1 MIDSDESLNEEQIIN
16 PTESGSELSQS
27 DEELCSD
34 ENIPEDDEPGYGR
47 CCRCMEKLARGA
59 KFCAFCGRRQEQQT
73 AENYHLIP
81 GTELAD
87 RYVVGMVL
95 GSGGFGV
102 TYLGWDKKLRRKTA
116 IKEYMPT
123 EFATRIPGSSELTV
137 FTGEKEE
144 QFEIGRKKFSDE
156 GQVLAGC
163 NSVPGVVRI
172 YDVFYANGTAYL
184 VMEYLEGETLKT
196 RLSREG
202 TLSSEEALKIIVPVL
217 DALDG
222 IHSSGLIHRD
232 VAPDN
237 IFLCKNGDVK
247 LIDFG
252 AARYATTSFSRSLS
266 IILKS
271 GYSPEEQYR
280 SRGEQGPWTDIYAAG
295 ATLFRMLTGVTPPD
309 AMERTSNDILR
320 TAVAAS
326 GRTPITCGSFR
337 RLRYRMAGSFYRRAT
352 KGGNS
357 NTGKPSGDVPDDI
370 KSLRRASFAAGTYRR
385 ITGSMP
391 ESAEKNEE
399 LFAAA
404 EKLKSV
410 PRNVN
415 IAMMNALNVYHGD
428 RTKSALQFKK
438 ELTGEVETKP
448 IRLRSNKN
456 SIGKMPTWIKATG
469 VAAAA
474 VLVVGIVL
482 LISMISGASS
492 DLVETPEIINQMS
505 DKAEQ
510 IVLKKDLGYL
520 IVDSQASDKVPVN
533 KVMLQEPEAMTRVKK
548 GTVVRVTISMGAE
561 KVSVPNF
568 VGMTKKEAEKELDRL
583 NLKGE
588 YIEEFSSV
596 EKGRICAQGKKAESR
611 IAAGSI
617 IRLTVSLGLE
627 EVDAGK
633 KVKMP
638 KITGLTLE
646 QATTRLAAVN
656 LYLTIEKEKYDDR
669 PAGTVLSQSVKSG
682 SEISE
687 GSTVKVS
694 VSKGKEMS
702 VVPYVTFKTEKEAIE
717 LLKKA
722 NLKSSVKYEYSD
734 WVVKGNVVS
743 QSISSEKKVAP
754 GTAVELVV
762 SKGKKKVT
770 VPNVLGSKTA
780 NAVSTIEGIG
790 LQVTVREE
798 LSDSVAPGIVIRQS
812 PAAKTEVSN
821 GTTVTITVSKK
832 KQGVTVPSV
841 SGKTCDEA
849 RSILTEKGFEV
860 KTVEQYSDTVA
871 AGNVISQSPVNGSLL
886 PEGSTVTV
894 YVSKGAQELL
904 VPNVVGKTSS
914 KAYSMITE
922 KGLKVIEEKAYSNSV
937 AEGKV
942 ISQSPAANSPANK
955 GDTVLITVSM
965 GKEPVTVPDE

>member
-1 MIDSDESLNEEQIIN
+1 M
-16 PTESGSELSQS
+16 
-27 DEELCSD
+27 
-34 ENIPEDDEPGYGR
+34 
-47 CCRCMEKLARGA
+47 
-59 KFCAFCGRRQEQQT
+59 
-73 AENYHLIP
+73 
-81 GTELAD
+81 
-87 RYVVGMVL
+87 
-95 GSGGFGV
+95 
-102 TYLGWDKKLRRKTA
+102 
-116 IKEYMPT
+116 
-123 EFATRIPGSSELTV
+123 
-137 FTGEKEE
+137 
-144 QFEIGRKKFSDE
+144 
-156 GQVLAGC
+156 
-163 NSVPGVVRI
+163 
-172 YDVFYANGTAYL
+172 
-184 VMEYLEGETLKT
+184 
-196 RLSREG
+196 
-202 TLSSEEALKIIVPVL
+202 
-217 DALDG
+217 
-222 IHSSGLIHRD
+222 
-232 VAPDN
+232 
-237 IFLCKNGDVK
+237 
-247 LIDFG
+247 
-252 AARYATTSFSRSLS
+252 
-266 IILKS
+266 
-271 GYSPEEQYR
+271 
-280 SRGEQGPWTDIYAAG
+280 
-295 ATLFRMLTGVTPPD
+295 
-309 AMERTSNDILR
+309 
-320 TAVAAS
+320 
-326 GRTPITCGSFR
+326 
-337 RLRYRMAGSFYRRAT
+337 
-352 KGGNS
+352 
-357 NTGKPSGDVPDDI
+357 
-370 KSLRRASFAAGTYRR
+370 
-385 ITGSMP
+385 
-391 ESAEKNEE
+391 
-399 LFAAA
+399 
-404 EKLKSV
+404 
-410 PRNVN
+410 
-415 IAMMNALNVYHGD
+415 
-428 RTKSALQFKK
+428 
-438 ELTGEVETKP
+438 
-448 IRLRSNKN
+448 
-456 SIGKMPTWIKATG
+456 
-469 VAAAA
+469 
-474 VLVVGIVL
+474 
-482 LISMISGASS
+482 
-492 DLVETPEIINQMS
+492 
-505 DKAEQ
+505 
-510 IVLKKDLGYL
+510 
-520 IVDSQASDKVPVN
+520 
-533 KVMLQEPEAMTRVKK
+533 
-548 GTVVRVTISMGAE
+548 
-561 KVSVPNF
+561 
-568 VGMTKKEAEKELDRL
+568 
-583 NLKGE
+583 
-588 YIEEFSSV
+588 

-656 LYLTIEKEKYDDR
+656 LYLIIEKEKYDDR